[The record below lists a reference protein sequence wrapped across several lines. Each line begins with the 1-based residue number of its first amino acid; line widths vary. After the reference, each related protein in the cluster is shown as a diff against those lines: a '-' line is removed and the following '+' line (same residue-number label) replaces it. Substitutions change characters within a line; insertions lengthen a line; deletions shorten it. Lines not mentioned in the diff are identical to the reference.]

1 MVTQLTRLGVTVDEY
16 PEGLTIHGS
25 QHPLVGTEL
34 QTYDDH
40 RIAMALA
47 IAALNAQGVSHLS
60 PGGCVQ
66 ISYPQFW
73 ETLQSLCQPNP

>member
-1 MVTQLTRLGVTVDEY
+1 M
-16 PEGLTIHGS
+16 
-25 QHPLVGTEL
+25 GTEL

-47 IAALNAQGVSHLS
+47 IAALRAQGTSRLA
-60 PGGCVQ
+60 PAGCVQ

-73 ETLQSLCQPNP
+73 ETLQQLCQNNPTPSGVA